1 MMLTIVLV
9 RLGDKVA
16 GCYRPALWIA
26 GQVQYDGPGWIG
38 CWIVVGC
45 NGL

>member
-26 GQVQYDGPGWIG
+26 GQVQYDGPGWIRIDRLLDS
-38 CWIVVGC
+38 CE
-45 NGL
+45 L